1 MVNYSPE
8 GYFNLLYNYGP
19 LILHYD
25 ETPENR
31 RMAHVVIMI
40 GARIEYDYASF
51 VFIDPSRG
59 EIIELTQ
66 EEFIRR
72 YELLERNNEYLTK
85 NPNFDGS
92 NPYYTPGF
100 DYVLPQ
106 IVHLP
111 KTIQLELN
119 NQGMNSDDW
128 GSRIIL

>member
-1 MVNYSPE
+1 
-8 GYFNLLYNYGP
+8 
-19 LILHYD
+19 
-25 ETPENR
+25 
-31 RMAHVVIMI
+31 MAHVVIMI